1 MKLKLNKKTQIFCDG
16 ADYEEIIKM
25 SKNPYIKGFTT
36 NPTLMRSSGVI
47 NYEKFCKKILKKV
60 NKKSV
65 SFEVFSDDLNE
76 MYDQAIKIASWG
88 KNVYVKIPI
97 TNTKGYSCIKLILKL
112 IELKVKI
119 NITAVFT
126 LDQIKKISGALN
138 NEDCIVSIFSGRIAD
153 TGINPE
159 LIVKQAIKL
168 FFKRKKIKVLWASTR
183 ELYNIYQAM
192 NSKCHI
198 VTAPISIINKLSLF
212 NKNLKQ
218 YSLET
223 IKMFYN
229 DAKKANYKI

>member
-25 SKNPYIKGFTT
+25 SKNPYVKGFTT

-112 IELKVKI
+112 IELKVKV

-126 LDQIKKISGALN
+126 LDQIKKLSGALN

-168 FFKRKKIKVLWASTR
+168 FFKRKKIRVLWASTR
-183 ELYNIYQAM
+183 ELYNIYQAI

-223 IKMFYN
+223 IRMFYN

>member
-126 LDQIKKISGALN
+126 LDQIKKISSALN

>member
-36 NPTLMRSSGVI
+36 NPTLMRSSGVT

>member
-126 LDQIKKISGALN
+126 LDQIKKISGALK

>member
-16 ADYEEIIKM
+16 ADYERIIKM
-25 SKNPYIKGFTT
+25 NRNPYVKGFTT
-36 NPTLMRSSGVI
+36 NPTLMRSSGVL

-65 SFEVFSDDLNE
+65 SFEVFSDDLDE

-97 TNTKGYSCIKLILKL
+97 TNTKGKSCINLILKL
-112 IELKVKI
+112 LQKKVKV
-119 NITAVFT
+119 NVTAIFT
-126 LDQIKKISGALN
+126 LDQIKELSGVLSN
-138 NEDCIVSIFSGRIAD
+138 DNCIISIFSGRIAD

-159 LIVKQAIKL
+159 LIVRHAVKH
-168 FFKRKKIKVLWASTR
+168 FFRRKKIKVLWASTR

-192 NSKCHI
+192 NSNCHI
-198 VTAPISIINKLSLF
+198 VTAPISIIEKLSLF
-212 NKNLKQ
+212 KKDLKQ